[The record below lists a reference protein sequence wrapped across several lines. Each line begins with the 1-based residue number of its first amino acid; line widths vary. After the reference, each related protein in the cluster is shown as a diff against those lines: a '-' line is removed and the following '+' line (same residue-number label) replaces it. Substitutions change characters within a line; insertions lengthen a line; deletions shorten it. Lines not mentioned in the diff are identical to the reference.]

1 MLRKKEKDIEVDLIE
16 LSKDEICENDKKIW
30 GYNPNWRQ
38 RTETAS
44 EDYLKKEE
52 KNALNKKDIE
62 SENQI
67 KDLKTSDVNVL
78 DLDSVKEKEDI
89 KNLNNL
95 DSLEPKDV
103 FIKKDYDLLDDNSDD
118 LLDDDLLDE
127 DINDDE
133 LISLEDESED
143 KTKASKRDKKSE
155 KTNRLTA
162 KKVIVRIL
170 LSVFTAIVLFVVGI
184 LGIVLIIEH
193 GPSESAKNLF
203 VNTVLETSAG
213 KFLATSFLPA
223 SEIAKIKQKNS
234 VELTDEITDTSLIT
248 NAYKADTAD
257 TGVASDTSDDIE
269 LIEINGGSYN
279 GYILKVKD
287 PSRVQVGTVNN
298 FGGYGLH
305 VGEIV
310 ENYGAVAGINGGGFQ
325 DDNGMGAGGTP
336 IGFVIS
342 NGVFKYGDK
351 NKAYDIAGFDKN
363 NILVVG
369 TMTGQQAIDR
379 GIRDCCFYGP
389 TLIVNGEPTLVNGS
403 GSGINPRTAIG
414 QCADGSVLLLVI
426 DGRQINSIGATF
438 ADVIEV
444 MLEYGAVNAYNL
456 DGGSSTVLYY
466 NGEYVNSA
474 SPLTGSRLIPTAF
487 IVK

>member
-127 DINDDE
+127 DVNDDE

-155 KTNRLTA
+155 KTNGLTV

-269 LIEINGGSYN
+269 LIDKESPPEITHF
-279 GYILKVKD
+279 KKD
-287 PSRVQVGTVNN
+287 KSCSP
-298 FGGYGLH
+298 
-305 VGEIV
+305 
-310 ENYGAVAGINGGGFQ
+310 
-325 DDNGMGAGGTP
+325 
-336 IGFVIS
+336 VI
-342 NGVFKYGDK
+342 KY
-351 NKAYDIAGFDKN
+351 
-363 NILVVG
+363 V
-369 TMTGQQAIDR
+369 
-379 GIRDCCFYGP
+379 
-389 TLIVNGEPTLVNGS
+389 
-403 GSGINPRTAIG
+403 
-414 QCADGSVLLLVI
+414 VI
-426 DGRQINSIGATF
+426 D
-438 ADVIEV
+438 
-444 MLEYGAVNAYNL
+444 
-456 DGGSSTVLYY
+456 
-466 NGEYVNSA
+466 
-474 SPLTGSRLIPTAF
+474 
-487 IVK
+487 IVYE